1 MIGMKK
7 ITTRTQEMVLD
18 EDGIV
23 CCRVLE
29 GAQIDLEDAK
39 ENVLAVKLLA
49 PGRRVPI
56 YVDASGS
63 RGGSKAAR
71 DYFAS
76 EEVARIQTACAFL
89 VTSPLSSLIGNFFL
103 GLNKTKFPFRL
114 FQTEAKAKEWL
125 KNFL

>member
-18 EDGIV
+18 ENGIV

-29 GAQIDLEDAK
+29 GAQIGLEDAK
-39 ENVLAVKLLA
+39 ENVRAVKLLA

-56 YVDASGS
+56 YIDASGS
-63 RGGSKAAR
+63 RGGSKEAR
-71 DYFAS
+71 DYFGS
-76 EEVARIQTACAFL
+76 EEVACIQTACAFL
-89 VTSPLSSLIGNFFL
+89 VTSPLSYLLGNFFL

-114 FQTEAKAKEWL
+114 FKKEEKAKEWL
-125 KNFL
+125 KLFL

>member
-1 MIGMKK
+1 MNK
-7 ITTRTQEMVLD
+7 IITRTQEMVLD
-18 EDGIV
+18 EHGIV
-23 CCRVLE
+23 CCRVLP
-29 GAQIDLEDAK
+29 GAEINLEDAK

-56 YVDASGS
+56 YVDAGASK
-63 RGGSKAAR
+63 GGTKEAR

-89 VTSPLSSLIGNFFL
+89 VSSPLSYLIGNFFL

-114 FQTEAKAKEWL
+114 FQKEEQAKEWL
-125 KNFL
+125 KGFL